1 MNPINDNDLIL
12 YHYRDGL
19 DAERLAEI
27 DAAIE
32 TSSSLQARY
41 RLLCTMLDGANGEPP
56 QPDAGFEQRIWSRF
70 EQRVD
75 TAMRLPRSAGLID
88 RLRGFFESA
97 RGSRLVVAG
106 GFACALLIALG
117 VGFQVGRVAPPPAV
131 VDVPAPA
138 PAQPGERRM
147 ANRVLD
153 GYVSGHLRATEG
165 LLLTA
170 VNEDSGEI
178 LDGNRELA
186 KSLVESNR
194 LYAVAAA
201 RAGNARLADFLRQ
214 LEPVLLEVANQ
225 PATSNVEDRQGLRD
239 YLQRSD
245 LLFQVRATESRIDVA
260 NKRSL

>member
-12 YHYRDGL
+12 YYYKDGL
-19 DAERLAEI
+19 DAGRLAEI
-27 DAAIE
+27 DAALE
-32 TSSSLQARY
+32 ASGKLQARY
-41 RLLCTMLDGANGEPP
+41 RRLCEMLDRATEAPP
-56 QPDAGFEQRIWSRF
+56 APAADLEQRVWSRF
-70 EQRVD
+70 EQRVG
-75 TAMRLPRSAGLID
+75 AAAGSRSSAGLID
-88 RLRGFFESA
+88 WLRGILASA
-97 RGSRLVVAG
+97 RGSRLIVAG
-106 GFACALLIALG
+106 GFACALLIAVG
-117 VGFQVGRVAPPPAV
+117 VGYQVGRVTPPSTVLETPLEARAS
-131 VDVPAPA
+131 D
-138 PAQPGERRM
+138 RNM

-186 KSLVESNR
+186 RSLVESNR

-201 RAGNARLADFLRQ
+201 RAGNVRLADFLRQ

-225 PATSNVEDRQGLRD
+225 SATSNVEDRQGLRD